1 MTLLFSLHR
10 MRVMLVKN
18 TMLSK
23 LFGALLLGGLIATVT
38 AFASDSSYADP
49 SVPAAEYAEETYG
62 SADFTGEAVDMHD
75 WQEVAAKK
83 SGSVVTTIVYKPI
96 VKVIVKGKVTL
107 VTKPA
112 VKGRR

>member
-1 MTLLFSLHR
+1 M
-10 MRVMLVKN
+10 KN

-23 LFGALLLGGLIATVT
+23 LFGAILLGGLIATVT

-49 SVPAAEYAEETYG
+49 SVPSAEYAEETYG

-75 WQEVAAKK
+75 WQEVVAKK

-96 VKVIVKGKVTL
+96 VKVIVKGKVTF